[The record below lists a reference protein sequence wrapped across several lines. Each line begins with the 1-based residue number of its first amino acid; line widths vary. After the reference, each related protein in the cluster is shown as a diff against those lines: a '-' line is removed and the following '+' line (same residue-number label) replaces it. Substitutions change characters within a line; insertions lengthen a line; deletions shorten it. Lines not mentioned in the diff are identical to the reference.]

1 MKSQIMSPLFLIFLS
16 MQVKE
21 SFFSLSNNLTKQKTV
36 IFPHA
41 MLQRTKN
48 FYITLNFTA
57 EFKLFFSKSTYNPWE
72 IMRKDFQPCTGL
84 KSKRVN
90 FFIKN

>member
-1 MKSQIMSPLFLIFLS
+1 MRQKKCGKINDSKKTWKDKEFLHDTKLHNRVQAFL
-16 MQVKE
+16 
-21 SFFSLSNNLTKQKTV
+21 
-36 IFPHA
+36 
-41 MLQRTKN
+41 
-48 FYITLNFTA
+48 
-57 EFKLFFSKSTYNPWE
+57 SKSTNNPWE